1 MTMVAYAFLQ
11 HRRLAAAAGGG
22 KGIPD
27 SPPQPTLPAMRKAV
41 VAALARAAPT
51 NAPLSLTSPQTPRM
65 ELPKWR

>member
-22 KGIPD
+22 KRIPD
-27 SPPQPTLPAMRKAV
+27 GPPQPTLPAMQKGV

-51 NAPLSLTSPQTPRM
+51 NAPLSQTSPQTPQM
-65 ELPKWR
+65 ELRK